1 MKQAKFQLY
10 HQLMDGQYFDELV
23 LLKKDQNFCA
33 IKIDINITSVFVNKS
48 IEYTYIQ

>member
-23 LLKKDQNFCA
+23 LLKKDQNFCG
-33 IKIDINITSVFVNKS
+33 IEININITRVVVNKS

>member
-23 LLKKDQNFCA
+23 LLKKDQNFFD
-33 IKIDINITSVFVNKS
+33 IEIDINMTRVVVNKS
-48 IEYTYIQ
+48 IEYF